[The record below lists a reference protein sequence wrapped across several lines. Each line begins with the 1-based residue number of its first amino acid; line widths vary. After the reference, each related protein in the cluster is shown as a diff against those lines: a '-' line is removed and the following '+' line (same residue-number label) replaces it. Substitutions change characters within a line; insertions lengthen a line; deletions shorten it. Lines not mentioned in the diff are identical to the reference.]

1 MKDLQ
6 KSIGNACYKKTM
18 HRFQKFLE
26 QHKLVLI
33 CYKTYEHNLVCGT
46 KKDEMS
52 F

>member
-26 QHKLVLI
+26 HKLVLI
-33 CYKTYEHNLVCGT
+33 CYKTYEHNLVWGT